1 MLKFELVHEDKKTG
15 ARAGILHTSRGDVE
29 TPAFMP
35 VGTQGTVKTIIPEEL
50 KNIGAQM
57 ILSNAYHLALR
68 PGAELIAKAGGL
80 HKFMHWDRPI
90 LTDSGGYQVFSLAN
104 LRKVE
109 EKGVQFRSHIDGEM
123 HFFTPESV
131 VKIQEDFL
139 GSDIMMPLDECTDYP
154 CPRSVAISSM
164 ERTIRWLKRSVKAKK
179 RNTSALFAIIQ
190 GSVYKDLRK
199 QCIDLMVELGVDGY
213 ALGGLS
219 VGEDKTDMYEIVS
232 HCCEHLPKD
241 KTRYLMG
248 VGRPQDLLEAVGSG
262 IDIFDCSLPT
272 REGRT
277 GKSFTSRG
285 EITIRNSSFKEDFNP
300 IDENCDCYVCKN
312 YTRSYIR
319 HLFNT
324 SEILAPRLNSFHNLY
339 FYLSLMKKMRQSIL
353 EDSFL
358 DFKKEFMRKYAA
370 TTNGNTWK

>member
-1 MLKFELVHEDKKTG
+1 MDKETVRIMIKFELIHEDKKTG
-15 ARAGILHTSRGDVE
+15 ARAGVLHTSRGDVE

-50 KNIGAQM
+50 KNMGCEM
-57 ILSNAYHLALR
+57 ILSNAYHLAMR
-68 PGAELIAKAGGL
+68 PGAELISKAGGL
-80 HKFMHWDRPI
+80 HKFMHWDGPI

-109 EKGVQFRSHIDGEM
+109 EKGVRFRSHIDGDI

-131 VKIQEDFL
+131 VQIQEEFL

-154 CPRSVAISSM
+154 CSKSVALLSM
-164 ERTIRWLKRSVKAKK
+164 EKTYRWLARSIKAKK
-179 RNTSALFAIIQ
+179 GRSALFAIIQ

-199 QCIDLMVELGVDGY
+199 QCIDLMSKLNVDGY

-232 HCCEHLPKD
+232 HCCQYLPKD
-241 KTRYLMG
+241 KVRYLMG
-248 VGRPQDLLEAVGSG
+248 VGRPQDLLESVGYG
-262 IDIFDCSLPT
+262 VDIFDCSLPT

-277 GKSFTSRG
+277 GKSFTSKG
-285 EITIRNSSFKEDFNP
+285 EITIRNSSFREDFTP
-300 IDENCDCYVCKN
+300 IDEDCDCYVCKN
-312 YTRSYIR
+312 YTRSYLR

-324 SEILAPRLNSFHNLY
+324 AEILAPRLNSFHNLY
-339 FYLSLMKKMRQSIL
+339 FYLSLMKKMREYIL
-353 EDSFL
+353 KDSFL
-358 DFKKEFMRKYAA
+358 DFKKEFMRKYSS
-370 TTNGNTWK
+370 T

>member
-1 MLKFELVHEDKKTG
+1 MIKFELIHTDKKTG

-50 KNIGAQM
+50 KSIGAQM

-80 HKFMHWDRPI
+80 HKFMHWDGPI
-90 LTDSGGYQVFSLAN
+90 LTDSGGYQVFSLAK

-109 EKGVQFRSHIDGEM
+109 EKGVQFRSHIDGDM

-131 VKIQEDFL
+131 VQIQEEFL
-139 GSDIMMPLDECTDYP
+139 GSDIMMPLDECADYP
-154 CPRSVAISSM
+154 CSRKVALSAM
-164 ERTIRWLKRSVKAKK
+164 ERTCRWLERSIKARKTK
-179 RNTSALFAIIQ
+179 TSALFAIIQ
-190 GSVYKDLRK
+190 GGVYKDLRK
-199 QCIDLMVELGVDGY
+199 QCIDSMLGLNVDGY

-219 VGEDKTDMYEIVS
+219 VGEDKSAMYETVS
-232 HCCEHLPKD
+232 HCCKYLPED

-248 VGRPQDLLEAVGSG
+248 VGKPQDFLESVQHGV
-262 IDIFDCSLPT
+262 DIFDCSLPT

-277 GKSFTSRG
+277 GKSFTSGG
-285 EITIRNSSFKEDFNP
+285 EITIRNSKFKEDFGP
-300 IDENCDCYVCKN
+300 IDKDCDCYVCKN
-312 YTRSYIR
+312 YTRSYLR

-339 FYLSLMKKMRQSIL
+339 FYLSLMKKMRESIL
-353 EDSFL
+353 KDSFL
-358 DFKKEFMRKYAA
+358 DFKKEFMRKYA
-370 TTNGNTWK
+370 TS

>member
-1 MLKFELVHEDKKTG
+1 MIKFELIHEDKKTG
-15 ARAGILHTSRGDVE
+15 ARAGIIHTSRGDVE

-50 KNIGAQM
+50 KDIGCQM

-68 PGAELIAKAGGL
+68 PGAELVAEAGGL
-80 HKFMHWDRPI
+80 HKFMNWDGPI
-90 LTDSGGYQVFSLAN
+90 LTDSGGYQVFSLAS
-104 LRKVE
+104 LRKVKE
-109 EKGVQFRSHIDGEM
+109 DGVTFRSHIDGAM
-123 HFFTPESV
+123 HSFTPESV
-131 VKIQEDFL
+131 VHIQEQLL

-154 CPRSVAISSM
+154 CPRSKALSSM
-164 ERTIRWLKRSVKAKK
+164 ERTIRWLERSVKARKGK
-179 RNTSALFAIIQ
+179 RSGLFAIIQ

-199 QCIDLMVELGVDGY
+199 QCIDRMTQFDVEGY

-219 VGEDKTDMYEIVS
+219 VGEDKSTTYEIVS

-248 VGRPQDLLEAVGSG
+248 VGKPEDLLESVGSG
-262 IDIFDCSLPT
+262 IDLFDCSLPT

-277 GKSFTSRG
+277 GKSFTSLG
-285 EITIRNSSFKEDFNP
+285 EIVIRNAVFREDFSA

-339 FYLSLMKKMRQSIL
+339 FFLSLMRKMRESIL
-353 EDSFL
+353 KDSFL
-358 DFKKEFMRKYAA
+358 DFRREFMRKYAKSK
-370 TTNGNTWK
+370 NNSD

>member
-1 MLKFELVHEDKKTG
+1 MFKFELVHTDKKTG

-50 KNIGAQM
+50 KKIGAQM

-68 PGAELIAKAGGL
+68 PGAELIARAGGL
-80 HKFMHWDRPI
+80 HKFMHWDGPI

-109 EKGVQFRSHIDGEM
+109 EEGVRFRSHIDGDM

-131 VKIQEDFL
+131 VQIQEEFL
-139 GSDIMMPLDECTDYP
+139 GSDIMMPLDECVDYP
-154 CPRSVAISSM
+154 CGESVALSAM
-164 ERTIRWLKRSVKAKK
+164 ERTYRWLARSVNSRKTK
-179 RNTSALFAIIQ
+179 TSTLFAIIQ
-190 GSVYKDLRK
+190 GSVYKNLRK
-199 QCIDLMVELGVDGY
+199 QCIDLMSKLDVEGY

-219 VGEDKTDMYEIVS
+219 VGEDKSDTYEMVKY
-232 HCCEHLPKD
+232 CCKHLPKD

-248 VGRPQDLLEAVGSG
+248 VGRPQDLLESVQYG

-285 EITIRNSSFKEDFNP
+285 EITIRNSSFREDFTP
-300 IDENCDCYVCKN
+300 IDKDCDCYVCQN

-339 FYLSLMKKMRQSIL
+339 FYLSLMKRMRQSIL
-353 EDSFL
+353 KNSFL

-370 TTNGNTWK
+370 TVNGNT

>member
-1 MLKFELVHEDKKTG
+1 VIKFELIHTDKTTG
-15 ARAGILHTSRGDVE
+15 ARAGILHTLRGDVQ

-50 KNIGAQM
+50 KSIGAQL

-80 HKFMHWDRPI
+80 HKFMHWDGPI

-109 EKGVQFRSHIDGEM
+109 EEGVRFRSHIDGDM

-131 VKIQEDFL
+131 IQIQEEFL
-139 GSDIMMPLDECTDYP
+139 GSDIMMPLDECVDYP
-154 CPRSVAISSM
+154 CSRPVALSSM
-164 ERTIRWLKRSVKAKK
+164 QRTLRWLERSIKA
-179 RNTSALFAIIQ
+179 RRGNASALFAIIQ

-199 QCIDLMVELGVDGY
+199 QCIDSMVEMNVDGY

-219 VGEDKTDMYEIVS
+219 VGEDKADTYEIVS
-232 HCCEHLPKD
+232 HCCNYLPKD

-248 VGRPQDLLEAVGSG
+248 VGRPQDLLEAVRYGV
-262 IDIFDCSLPT
+262 DIFDCSLPT

-277 GKSFTSRG
+277 GKSFTSGG
-285 EITIRNSSFKEDFNP
+285 EITIRNSSFKEDFTP
-300 IDENCDCYVCKN
+300 IDKDCGCYVCKN

-339 FYLSLMKKMRQSIL
+339 FYLSLMKRMRQSIL
-353 EDSFL
+353 KDKFL
-358 DFKKEFMRKYAA
+358 DFKKDFMREYAP

>member
-1 MLKFELVHEDKKTG
+1 MIKFELLHTDKKTG
-15 ARAGILHTSRGDVE
+15 ARAGILRTSRGDVE

-50 KNIGAQM
+50 KSIGAQM

-80 HKFMHWDRPI
+80 HKFMHWDGPI

-131 VKIQEDFL
+131 VQIQEELL
-139 GSDIMMPLDECTDYP
+139 GSDIMMPLDECVDYP
-154 CPRSVAISSM
+154 CSKSVALSAM
-164 ERTIRWLKRSVKAKK
+164 ERTYRWLERSIKAKK
-179 RNTSALFAIIQ
+179 SKKSALFAIIQ
-190 GSVYKDLRK
+190 GSIYKDLRK
-199 QCIDLMVELGVDGY
+199 QCVDLMSKLGVDGY

-219 VGEDKTDMYEIVS
+219 VGEDKTDTYEIVS
-232 HCCEHLPKD
+232 HCCKYLPKD

-248 VGRPQDLLEAVGSG
+248 VGKPQDLLESVQYGV
-262 IDIFDCSLPT
+262 DIFDCSLPT

-277 GKSFTSRG
+277 GKSFTSKG
-285 EITIRNSSFKEDFNP
+285 EITLRNSKFKEDFTP
-300 IDENCDCYVCKN
+300 IDEDCDCYVCKN

-353 EDSFL
+353 KDSFL
-358 DFKKEFMRKYAA
+358 DFKEEFMRKYSRLS
-370 TTNGNTWK
+370 K

>member
-1 MLKFELVHEDKKTG
+1 MFNFELIHTDKKTG
-15 ARAGILHTSRGDVE
+15 ARAGILHTSRGDVL

-50 KNIGAQM
+50 KNVGAQM

-80 HKFMHWDRPI
+80 HKFMNWDRPI

-109 EKGVQFRSHIDGEM
+109 EKGVQFRSHVDGQL

-131 VKIQEDFL
+131 VQIQEEFL
-139 GSDIMMPLDECTDYP
+139 GSDIMMPLDECVDYP
-154 CPRSVAISSM
+154 CSKSAALSAM
-164 ERTIRWLKRSVKAKK
+164 EKTLRWLERSIKARKTK
-179 RNTSALFAIIQ
+179 TSALFAIVQ
-190 GSVYKDLRK
+190 GSLYKDLRK
-199 QCIDLMVELGVDGY
+199 KCVDLMLELDVEGY

-219 VGEDKTDMYEIVS
+219 VGENREDMYKIAS
-232 HCCEHLPKD
+232 YCCEYLPKN
-241 KTRYLMG
+241 KIRYLMG
-248 VGRPQDLLEAVGSG
+248 VGKPRDMLEAVGFG
-262 IDIFDCSLPT
+262 VDIFDCSLPT

-277 GKSFTSRG
+277 GKSFTSKG
-285 EITIRNSSFKEDFNP
+285 EMTIRNSSFREDFSP
-300 IDENCDCYVCKN
+300 LDENCDCYVCKN

-339 FYLSLMKKMRQSIL
+339 FYISLMKKMRQAIL
-353 EDSFL
+353 KDSFL
-358 DFKKEFMRKYAA
+358 DFKKEFMREYAA
-370 TTNGNTWK
+370 TTN